1 VGKLY
6 TRVSDRQNL
15 ERAWRKVREHAL
27 TSTSHS
33 THQALIAFEKSPLE
47 SIAQLRK
54 RLTAGNFQ
62 FAPQL
67 GVLKRKQDTSEY
79 RPLVVAP
86 LEDRIIQRAILDV
99 MTDDVPAV
107 QKILSIPT
115 SVGGMRTRGV
125 ASAMKYI
132 MNAIDDGGRYFLRS
146 DIANFFT
153 KIPKEKVNEF
163 AAAAIRD
170 RKFLSLFESALKTEL
185 QNLSELG
192 EHKSLFPIGNDG
204 VAQGSALSTLAG
216 NIVLQDFDHVLNER
230 NIVCVRYIDDF
241 IILGPNEST
250 VKKAFASAQELLGQL
265 NMVAYVPGDGNNKAE
280 CGYVGN
286 GFSFLGCYV
295 NATVKLIQPARKNRK
310 SLLKEIDQF
319 LEQALQA
326 LRWTSNTDQA
336 PTIRQ
341 RYAQT
346 LVKLDGIISGWGHA
360 FQFCNCGAT
369 FDSLDNAI
377 DQKINRF
384 NRGVKNLLRANSP
397 RASRRIL
404 GVQLLRDIPMGAIG
418 SWPSR

>member
-1 VGKLY
+1 MGKLY
-6 TRVSDRQNL
+6 TRVSDRQGL

-27 TSTSHS
+27 ASTSYS

-67 GVLKRKQDTSEY
+67 GVLVRKQNTSEY

-86 LEDRIIQRAILDV
+86 LEDRIVQRAILDV

-107 QKILSIPT
+107 QKILSIST

-125 ASAMKYI
+125 ASAMKHI
-132 MNAIDDGGRYFLRS
+132 MNAIDDGSRYFLRS

-153 KIPKEKVNEF
+153 KIPKEKVKAF
-163 AAAAIRD
+163 AVASIRD
-170 RKFLSLFESALKTEL
+170 KKFLGLFESALNTEL

-192 EHKSLFPIGNDG
+192 EHKFLFPTGNDG

-216 NIVLQDFDHVLNER
+216 NIVLEDFDRVLNER
-230 NIVCVRYIDDF
+230 NILCVRYIDDF
-241 IILGPNEST
+241 MILGPNEST
-250 VKKAFASAQELLGQL
+250 VKKAFASAQQLLSQL
-265 NMVAYVPGDGNNKAE
+265 NMIAYAPGDGSNKAE
-280 CGYVGN
+280 CGYVSS

-295 NATVKLIQPARKNRK
+295 NGTAKLIQPARKNRTR
-310 SLLKEIDQF
+310 LLREIDQF
-319 LEQALQA
+319 LDHALQA
-326 LRWTSNTDQA
+326 LQWTSHTDEA

-377 DQKINRF
+377 DDKINRF

-404 GVQLLRDIPMGAIG
+404 GVQLLRDIPMGVIG